1 MKKVLAFV
9 FVVVLALSCFSGA
22 MAREFA
28 IIGTGGVTGVYY
40 VVGGAIGRIVGQAEE
55 NTINLIVST
64 QSTGGSVYNVN
75 AIMSGDLQ
83 FGVVQSDRQYQAY
96 NGLADWE
103 GDPQE
108 DLRAVFSIHAE
119 NVVLV
124 AAEDS
129 GIQTMADLVGKVVSL
144 SNYGSG
150 SRQNAVDALTAYG
163 IDPDTD
169 ITAQDLKAAEAA
181 GALQDGKI
189 DAFFYTVGHPNGS
202 ITEATSGTRKTLF
215 VPIDDVDELIE
226 AYPYYAYS
234 KIPVSFYPGSVSTED
249 VQTFGV
255 MATFL
260 TSADVSDEV
269 VYTLVKCVFENLD
282 EFKGLHD
289 AFANLTPEEM
299 VTSGISI
306 PLHDGAIQYYEEIGL
321 DYAGK

>member
-1 MKKVLAFV
+1 
-9 FVVVLALSCFSGA
+9 

-40 VVGGAIGRIVGQAEE
+40 VVGGAIGRIVSQAEQ
-55 NTINLIVST
+55 NTINLIVTT
-64 QSTGGSVYNVN
+64 QSTGGSAYNVN

-96 NGLADWE
+96 YGLADWE
-103 GDPQE
+103 GNPQE
-108 DLRAVFSIHAE
+108 NLRAVFSIHAE

-129 GIQTMADLVGKVVSL
+129 GIETMDDLKGKVVSIG
-144 SNYGSG
+144 NHGSG
-150 SRQNAVDALTAYG
+150 FRQNAIDALTAYG
-163 IDPDTD
+163 IDYETD
-169 ITAQDLKAAEAA
+169 ITAQDLAAVEAA

-202 ITEATSGTRKTLF
+202 ITEATSGTRKTRF
-215 VPIDDVDELIE
+215 IPIDDVDELIE
-226 AYPYYAYS
+226 TYPYYAYS
-234 KIPVSFYPGSVSTED
+234 DIPVEFYPGSLSTEN
-249 VQTFGV
+249 VPTFGV
-255 MATFL
+255 VATFL
-260 TSADVSDEV
+260 TSADVSDEI

-282 EFKGLHD
+282 DFKGLHD
-289 AFANLTPEEM
+289 AFKNLTPESM

-306 PLHDGAIQYYEEIGL
+306 PFHDGAIQYFEEAGL

>member
-1 MKKVLAFV
+1 MKKVLALLFV
-9 FVVVLALSCFSGA
+9 TALLLTCFTGA

-28 IIGTGGVTGVYY
+28 VIGTGGVTGVYY
-40 VVGGAIGRIVGQAEE
+40 PTGGAIGRIVSQAEQ
-55 NTINLIVST
+55 NTINLIVT
-64 QSTGGSVYNVN
+64 VQSTGGSAYNVN

-96 NGLADWE
+96 NGLAEWE
-103 GDPQE
+103 GNPQE
-108 DLRAVFSIHAE
+108 DLRAVFSIHPE

-129 GIQTMADLVGKVVSL
+129 GIKTMQDLKGKVVSIG
-144 SNYGSG
+144 NHGSG
-150 SRQNAVDALTAYG
+150 FRQNAIDALTAYG
-163 IDPDTD
+163 IDYETD
-169 ITAQDLKAAEAA
+169 IIAQDLKAAEAA

-202 ITEATSGTRKTLF
+202 IKEATSGTRKTVF

-226 AYPYYAYS
+226 ENPYYAYS
-234 KIPVSFYPGSVSTED
+234 KIPVEYYPMSQSTED

-255 MATFL
+255 VATFL

-282 EFKGLHD
+282 EFKGMHD
-289 AFANLTPEEM
+289 AFKNLTPEEM
-299 VTSGISI
+299 VNSGISI
-306 PLHDGAIQYYEEIGL
+306 PFHDGAIQYYEEAGL